1 MAKAVTTA
9 SQGERKV
16 GELETNTTERLSL
29 AGLLHVNLDTPN
41 GVAKATVYGDL
52 DFEQAAPIL
61 IDSIPRTLYKD
72 SPLDTDMFEKHG
84 LNGILDFY
92 EARNDKLRFNY

>member
-1 MAKAVTTA
+1 M
-9 SQGERKV
+9 S
-16 GELETNTTERLSL
+16 
-29 AGLLHVNLDTPN
+29 GLLHVNLDTPN

-52 DFEQAAPIL
+52 DFEQSAPIL

-92 EARNDKLRFNY
+92 EARNDKLRFNYQHWI